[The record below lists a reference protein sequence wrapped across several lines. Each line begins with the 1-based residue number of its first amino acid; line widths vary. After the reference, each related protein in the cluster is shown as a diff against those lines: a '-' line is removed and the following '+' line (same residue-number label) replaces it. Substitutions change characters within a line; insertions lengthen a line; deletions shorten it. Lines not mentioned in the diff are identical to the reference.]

1 MHRRLLVQLHILA
14 LSLYLFS
21 SLYGIFTHSLSLSF
35 SIRLP
40 QDLRD
45 NRTYLQL
52 LLFSRKSALHF
63 LHNGVQVFWLGGP
76 EVENHE
82 KFSFGEIIGSEALKE
97 GSDGVFVIRERLRTK
112 WGGSFLEVFKQLY
125 NLNVSIRVQA
135 TLKLSHLFD
144 NGLKVARSP
153 PLHSFLGISSPLL
166 HQMRVDFIVSQ
177 RS

>member
-45 NRTYLQL
+45 DRTYLQL
-52 LLFSRKSALHF
+52 LLFSREPAFHF
-63 LHNGVQVFWLGGP
+63 FHNSVQVFWLGGP

-82 KFSFGEIIGSEALKE
+82 EFSFGEIIGS
-97 GSDGVFVIRERLRTK
+97 
-112 WGGSFLEVFKQLY
+112 
-125 NLNVSIRVQA
+125 
-135 TLKLSHLFD
+135 
-144 NGLKVARSP
+144 
-153 PLHSFLGISSPLL
+153 
-166 HQMRVDFIVSQ
+166 
-177 RS
+177 